1 MKMRWNKG
9 GDRHKHKSVFT
20 AIGDCAECVPVNGSQ
35 EQPHARNQP
44 RPGRQDNAFTLVE
57 VMIGTV
63 VTTLMLVSLY
73 TGFTFGFREL
83 QLARQEA
90 RATQILE
97 EKMELIRLLTW
108 DQVANLPGYIPT
120 TFTESF
126 YATNPTNSSGGLS
139 YTGTVVVT
147 NAPIT
152 ESYKADLR
160 MVQVTVNWS
169 SGKNTYKRSMSGFVS
184 QYGMQKYVY

>member
-1 MKMRWNKG
+1 MPWNKG
-9 GDRHKHKSVFT
+9 GDRHTRNSVLAAT
-20 AIGDCAECVPVNGSQ
+20 GDCAECVPIVGT
-35 EQPHARNQP
+35 
-44 RPGRQDNAFTLVE
+44 PGQRRAQNPLRAARQDDAFTLVE

-108 DQVANLPGYIPT
+108 DQVANLPGYIPS
-120 TFTESF
+120 TFTEPF
-126 YATNPTNSSGGLS
+126 YATDPTNAPSSGFN

-152 ESYKADLR
+152 ESYKGDLR

-169 SGKNTYKRSMSGFVS
+169 SGKNTYKRTMSGFVS